1 MSSVKNQSCSD
12 SETYYL
18 RQTTSSSDTSFSDG
32 TDLLMNRR
40 TSSSELFETDSVSL
54 LSRESSFS
62 DEVKQR
68 QNGFYLSALA
78 YCDEDNPKADLQKGI
93 VLLKKAAFAGESM
106 ASLRLG
112 QIYQDMDGADR
123 SYIYALFWF
132 QHAMRI
138 NPELRYEYRDVCT
151 KIRRQI
157 ADRMCNGIDSFQ
169 SYLDLA
175 KQKIPV
181 GRYLVGLSYEMG
193 LFDGVQVNSRKAFS
207 CFKKLGH
214 SLKEA
219 DLFFDL
225 GRRYLKGIGCKQS
238 VRKAI
243 SCFKEAEDFQHESA
257 RVELGLIYYQ
267 KGNYTRAI
275 GYLGTELDKED
286 SRVPFKIAEMYHA
299 GLGFPKD
306 YGKAMV
312 YYENAAHADHV
323 ESQVIL
329 GRMYAGEFGAKEDF
343 AQAFFWFTKAAE
355 QFDIVA
361 QYKLAILYY
370 NGQGI
375 KQSFS
380 EAFRLLFSLAKQIA
394 IVGQKDLEAIDF
406 EIKSTVEFMLGRMY
420 FEGRGTKQNQDEGM
434 KWLAKASA
442 RGNLLAQ
449 SYARKK
455 GIV

>member
-1 MSSVKNQSCSD
+1 MSSVENQSYSD
-12 SETYYL
+12 SEVYSPT
-18 RQTTSSSDTSFSDG
+18 QTTSSSDTSFSDG

-40 TSSSELFETDSVSL
+40 TSSSELIETDSISL
-54 LSRESSFS
+54 SSRESSF
-62 DEVKQR
+62 
-68 QNGFYLSALA
+68 L
-78 YCDEDNPKADLQKGI
+78 DEDNPKADLQELI
-93 VLLKKAAFAGESM
+93 SLLKKAAFAGESM

-112 QIYQDMDGADR
+112 QIYQNMDGADR
-123 SYIYALFWF
+123 SDIYALFWF

-175 KQKIPV
+175 KQKIPI

-193 LFDGVQVNSRKAFS
+193 LFEGVQVNSKKAFS
-207 CFKKLGH
+207 CYKKLGH
-214 SLKEA
+214 ALKEA

-243 SCFKEAEDFQHESA
+243 SCFKEAENLKHESA

-275 GYLGTELDKED
+275 GYLGTEVDKED
-286 SRVPFKIAEMYHA
+286 SRVPFTIAEMYYA

-343 AQAFFWFTKAAE
+343 TRAFFWFTKAAE

-361 QYKLAILYY
+361 QYKLAVLFY
-370 NGQGI
+370 NGQGV

-380 EAFRLLFSLAKQIA
+380 EAFRLLFSLAKQINV
-394 IVGQKDLEAIDF
+394 VGKKDLAAIDF
-406 EIKSTVEFMLGRMY
+406 EIKSSVEFVLGRMY
-420 FEGRGTKQNQDEGM
+420 FEGKGVRQSQDEGI
-434 KWLAKASA
+434 KWLAQASA
-442 RGNLLAQ
+442 KGNRSAQ

-455 GIV
+455 GMA